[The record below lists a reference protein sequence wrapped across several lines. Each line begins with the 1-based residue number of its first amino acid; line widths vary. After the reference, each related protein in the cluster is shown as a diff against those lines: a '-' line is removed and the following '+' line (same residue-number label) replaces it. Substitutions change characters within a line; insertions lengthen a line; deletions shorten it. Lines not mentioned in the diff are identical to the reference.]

1 MNSQGKSESVARFD
15 DLYFRLRR
23 TGFVQNPIAILVFF
37 YALSSKNDQD
47 RKLNRLDL
55 MYMKRQSSTTIGDH
69 LSSVGNTLA
78 SKNGTSVESLNSHLY
93 HQAYHHHYS
102 SPAYQPT
109 HSSHIQLRRD
119 AGTLRTARPH
129 TVHMCA
135 SPSPAADNAH
145 LTMYKDNEL
154 KKQLVREL
162 AFALQGMDCKL
173 LHHKTSKRDSRYTIR
188 TNQSVDGAL
197 VGSMLRTAEIG
208 NWYSRISKYC
218 ERLSRDKS
226 LGYISQS
233 FEGALSE
240 ELQSY
245 FRLITM
251 IEQKNRLDNEYGGGN
266 YAYKIHVQILDS
278 AKILRS
284 LDTLIDQ
291 CSSERNGSLINVVY
305 RNLQHGDPL
314 IRALMNRIMTYI
326 VLPLRKML
334 SAWIFYGELNDTYRE
349 FFICSSKSSSGV
361 VAGTIIGSSVP
372 IASDYSVWHEKYT
385 INESRLPTFISREQ
399 AKQILTTGKAVNL
412 LKHLGTSDTEIT
424 SFEQLKQSFE
434 RVSVEKL
441 FSNFGSVQD
450 SEFVELLN
458 LTYKETSSK
467 TLRILYD
474 EFHFMHH
481 LRAIRQF
488 LLLSQGDFIQ
498 HLMDKLATILNRP
511 ANELRTHNLNT
522 LFVNAIRSTNA
533 EYMIPDVI
541 ERLDVVFSDSEAPT
555 GWDAFTL
562 TYQTHGAI
570 STVFTQKCMEKYNQ
584 LFRYL
589 WKSKRMEYILS
600 CLWKN
605 LVVCSRVSAAN
616 MKQLRHILQFVNIIQ
631 SEMIHFVQQM
641 QYYIRFEVLECCWAV
656 LQKKIEAAED
666 IDQLI
671 EAQRQFFK
679 EVTVRL
685 MFGEQVL
692 TTQLCAI
699 YDTIINFEA
708 VVNRLLSQAEVERLR
723 RERFDA
729 EKIAAAIAS
738 DSISS
743 EPNDREEFELRRRF
757 EQITLGDFKIKLQS
771 LSGTY
776 ETMVHKY
783 LLLLADQCDTEL
795 RSLSVRLDYNG
806 YYSKR
811 NKSLE
816 TSFTY
821 FRQQELESSRIIDS
835 I

>member
-1 MNSQGKSESVARFD
+1 MAVNAQGKGDSVGRLD
-15 DLYFRLRR
+15 ELYFRLRR
-23 TGFVQNPIAILVFF
+23 IEGVQNPIAILVFF
-37 YALSSKNDQD
+37 YALTSKAPANE
-47 RKLNRLDL
+47 RKANRLDL
-55 MYMKRQSSTTIGDH
+55 MYMKKQYAVDCPST
-69 LSSVGNTLA
+69 SAAN
-78 SKNGTSVESLNSHLY
+78 KNGGSVETLNNIM
-93 HQAYHHHYS
+93 
-102 SPAYQPT
+102 YQT
-109 HSSHIQLRRD
+109 GAAVQMRRD
-119 AGTLRTARPH
+119 SHTSRAARPH
-129 TVHMCA
+129 TVHMCV
-135 SPSPAADNAH
+135 SPTPSSLQDYDIP
-145 LTMYKDNEL
+145 LKDTEL
-154 KKQLVREL
+154 KKQLVSEL

-173 LHHKTSKRDSRYTIR
+173 LQHSTSKRDSKYTIK
-188 TNQSVDGAL
+188 TDQKVDGAL
-197 VGSMLRTAEIG
+197 VGRMLRTAEIG
-208 NWYSRISKYC
+208 NLYSRISKYC
-218 ERLSRDKS
+218 QRLSRDKS

-240 ELQSY
+240 ELVSY
-245 FRLITM
+245 SRLITM
-251 IEQKNRLDNEYGGGN
+251 IEQKNRLENEYGGGHF
-266 YAYKIHVQILDS
+266 AYKIHVQLLDS
-278 AKILRS
+278 TKILRS

-291 CSSERNGSLINVVY
+291 CSRERTGSLINVVY

-349 FFICSSKSSSGV
+349 FFICSSKSNSL
-361 VAGTIIGSSVP
+361 ALTP
-372 IASDYSVWHEKYT
+372 MATDSVWHEKYT
-385 INESRLPTFISREQ
+385 INESKLPTFISKEQ

-441 FSNFGSVQD
+441 FNTFGSVQD
-450 SEFVELLN
+450 SEFVKLLN

-467 TLRILYD
+467 ALQILND
-474 EFHFMHH
+474 NFHFTHH
-481 LRAIRQF
+481 LKGMRQF

-498 HLMDKLATILNRP
+498 HLMDKLAPVLNKP
-511 ANELRTHNLNT
+511 ANQLRTHNLNSM
-522 LFVNAIRSTNA
+522 FVNAIRSTNA

-541 ERLDVVFSDSEAPT
+541 ERLDVVFIDSESGT

-562 TYQTHGAI
+562 TYQTQGAI
-570 STVFTQKCMEKYNQ
+570 STVFTQKCMEKYTQ

-605 LVVCSRVSAAN
+605 LVFCSRASGN
-616 MKQLRHILQFVNIIQ
+616 MKQLRNILQFVNIIQ

-656 LQKKIEAAED
+656 LEKKVEAAED
-666 IDQLI
+666 IDQLV

-679 EVTVRL
+679 EVTLRL
-685 MFGEQVL
+685 MFGEKVL

-699 YDTIINFEA
+699 YDTIINFES
-708 VVNRLLSQAEVERLR
+708 VVNSLLAKAELERLR
-723 RERFDA
+723 REQFDA
-729 EKIAAAIAS
+729 RKSTVTTET
-738 DSISS
+738 
-743 EPNDREEFELRRRF
+743 ETNDRDEFEKRRRF
-757 EQITLGDFKIKLQS
+757 EDITLGDFKIKLQS

-806 YYSKR
+806 HYSRR